1 MNEVVTGVAKGEIE
15 EKRLYLPGLQLEA
28 TCPKCHAAYVRD
40 FGDDYLSYPKVGEPE
55 DLTLYCRNRDCDH
68 EWKVRA
74 QLDVTMKILGDTPAC
89 S

>member
-28 TCPKCHAAYVRD
+28 TCPVCGAPYSRD

-55 DLTLYCRNRDCDH
+55 DLTLYCRVCDH
-68 EWKVRA
+68 EWKIRA
-74 QLDVTMKILGDTPAC
+74 QLDVTLKIVGG
-89 S
+89 